1 MAHVYSAMVS
11 QVKDGPSIPMSRV
24 RLESVVKVFS
34 RSVEALRSV
43 SIDVPE
49 GQLLALVGPSGCGK
63 TTTLRLIAGLEQPT
77 SGTVSIEASPREPG
91 SPSRDFRHSRPAVAM
106 VFQGYALYPH
116 MSVERN
122 LGFASRLAGEA
133 ADNVRARMRS
143 AAESLGISG
152 LLTRRPGELSG
163 GERQRV
169 ALCRAMM
176 TSPSVLLL
184 DEPLA
189 SLDPRTRALARAELK
204 TFHAR
209 TGVTTVCVTHDQE
222 DAMALGDRVAV
233 MRAGRVE
240 QVGTAAEV
248 YERPC
253 NRFVAGFIGTPA
265 MNFVAGSLEHT
276 PSGARFIAAG
286 SRPEESLTLGIDLAR
301 RVADATGRS
310 VLLGLRPESLTLGNE
325 GDLASGAAF
334 LPLNVEA
341 VAFGGSWID
350 VSGLAWGRHRVIAR
364 LNADREARRLS
375 RGASVRLAVR
385 PQGVHV
391 FSSDDAGECFSSRG
405 AS

>member
-1 MAHVYSAMVS
+1 MAYGYTAVVS
-11 QVKDGPSIPMSRV
+11 QVRHGPSIPMSHV

-43 SIDVPE
+43 SIDVPD

-77 SGTVSIEASPREPG
+77 SGTVSIEASPRERS
-91 SPSRDFRHSRPAVAM
+91 SPSRDFRHARSAVAM

-116 MSVERN
+116 MNVEQN
-122 LGFASRLAGEA
+122 LGFASRLAGDA
-133 ADNVRARMRS
+133 ADNVRLRVRS
-143 AAESLGISG
+143 SAESLGISR
-152 LLTRRPGELSG
+152 LLARRPGELSG

-189 SLDPRTRALARAELK
+189 SLDPRTRASARAELK

-233 MRAGRVE
+233 MRAGRIE
-240 QVGTAAEV
+240 QVGTALEV
-248 YERPC
+248 YDRPR

-286 SRPEESLTLGIDLAR
+286 SRPEESLALGIDLAR
-301 RVADATGRS
+301 RVAGATGRP
-310 VLLGLRPESLTLGNE
+310 VLLGLRPESLSLGNE
-325 GDLASGAAF
+325 GDLTSNAAF
-334 LPLNVEA
+334 LPLNVEI

-364 LNADREARRLS
+364 LNADRDARQLS
-375 RGASVRLAVR
+375 PGVCVKLEVR

-391 FSSDDAGECFSSRG
+391 FDDDDAGDCLSSRG